1 MPEFECHLGDA
12 IRPTALVAGSQPENK
27 MVPIKSEILGVEKQN
42 LPHMALKSRL
52 RLLDL
57 YVIFLR
63 GRFHDLPKI
72 FESLRAREVLRLQ
85 DDFVF
90 VILDPVFG
98 GILDVVLRH
107 GENQRTGA
115 TDWQNRSS
123 ASAREQLGQGIE
135 NNLRPDFKILPPR
148 EQFLSR
154 GEAEFRD
161 RFFAST
167 NIVVLQI
174 D

>member
-12 IRPTALVAGSQPENK
+12 IRPTALVAGSQAENK

-57 YVIFLR
+57 HVIFLR

-72 FESLRAREVLRLQ
+72 FESLWAREVLRLQ
-85 DDFVF
+85 DDLVF

-115 TDWQNRSS
+115 RTWQNRSS
-123 ASAREQLGQGIE
+123 ARE
-135 NNLRPDFKILPPR
+135 
-148 EQFLSR
+148 
-154 GEAEFRD
+154 
-161 RFFAST
+161 
-167 NIVVLQI
+167 
-174 D
+174 